1 MFNLD
6 KLKEQKTAVMQK
18 LSEAVKTD
26 NSEAFCEAFTELAEN
41 IQQAVLA
48 EAKGLISEKDEKIL
62 IGRGVRQLTSEETN
76 YYQKVIQAMKSGNP
90 QQELTMIDEIMPRT
104 IIDAVFEDIQEDH
117 PLLSEIDFVNTGV
130 LTDYVFSL
138 QDGRHRAVWG
148 KLCDE
153 VVAEMVGSFDS
164 VSLTQKKLSA
174 FLPICKAMLEIGP
187 QWLDRYTR
195 AVLAESLLNGLEYGI
210 IDGDGLDEPTGMK
223 RDPTSPLD
231 PATGYGALA
240 PIPLTSITPSS
251 FGPLMAS
258 LASNRNGL
266 SRPIT
271 EAIFIVNPVT
281 YYLKVVPAVSYQN
294 ADGTWVQRWPFPTKV
309 IQSAYVDVDEAIL
322 TIPKK
327 YFMGLGSGKGGKI
340 EYSDHYH
347 FLEDDRVYLI
357 KLYGNGCP
365 KDAVS
370 HIVLDL
376 SNLAPVTL
384 AVNATIMN
392 DPLDTNITNDPLNV
406 VPVIDARLASL
417 KVGTLTLSPA
427 FNKSIFYYETDTTN
441 ATNAIQAVA
450 MDGEATI
457 EILNGSTPVENG
469 AAATWGEGEN
479 ILTIELTS
487 GSETETYTVIVTK
500 S

>member
-1 MFNLD
+1 MKNLD
-6 KLKEQKTAVMQK
+6 KIKEQKTVTMQK
-18 LSEAVKTD
+18 LSEAVKSD
-26 NSEAFCEAFTELAEN
+26 DSEAFCAAFTELADN

-48 EAKGLISEKDEKIL
+48 EARGLISENDEKIL
-62 IGRGVRQLTSEETN
+62 IGRGVRQLTSEETG

-90 QQELTMIDEIMPRT
+90 NQGLTMIDEIMPRT
-104 IIDAVFEDIQEDH
+104 IVDAVFDDIQEEH

-130 LTDYVFSL
+130 LTDYVFST

-153 VVAEMVGSFDS
+153 VVEEITGSFDA
-164 VSLTQKKLSA
+164 VNLTQKKASA

-195 AVLAESLLNGLEYGI
+195 AVLAESLMNGLEYGV

-223 RDPTSPLD
+223 RDPSSPLD
-231 PATGYGALA
+231 PATGYGELTPVALN
-240 PIPLTSITPSS
+240 SITPLTY
-251 FGPLMAS
+251 GPLVAS
-258 LASNRNGL
+258 IASNRNGL
-266 SRPIT
+266 SRPVT
-271 EAIFIVNPVT
+271 EVLFIVNPVT
-281 YYLKVVPAVSYQN
+281 WFLKVMPAVSYQS
-294 ADGTWVQRWPFPTKV
+294 ADGSWVQRWPFPTKV

-322 TIPKK
+322 ALPKK
-327 YFMGLGSGKGGKI
+327 YFMGLGTGKGGKI

-347 FLEDDRVYLI
+347 FLEDERVYMI

-370 HIVLDL
+370 HILLDL
-376 SNLAPVTL
+376 SALAPVVPT
-384 AVNATIMN
+384 VNATIMN

-406 VPVIDARLASL
+406 APVIDARLASL
-417 KVGTLTLSPA
+417 KVGALTLSPA

-469 AAATWGEGEN
+469 AAASWGESEN
-479 ILTIELTS
+479 ILTIEVTS